1 MILKTF
7 FKSDGRIA
15 RLPFFAY
22 TVMIT
27 IGIIAL
33 VFLGL
38 ALLDTNTAGIVV
50 GVGLIL
56 GSVIAA
62 AWANIVLVMKRLKD
76 MNYSPYLVIPLM
88 ACNFFSG
95 FAEKTAPQLSLA
107 LSLGVI
113 IAYLFLFFVPGTKG
127 DNQYGEQ
134 PN

>member
-7 FKSDGRIA
+7 FKSEGRIA

-22 TVMIT
+22 TVVVT
-27 IGIIAL
+27 LSVVAL
-33 VFLGL
+33 VLLAL
-38 ALLDTNTAGIVV
+38 ALLDTNTAGTVV
-50 GVGLIL
+50 GVALIL
-56 GSVIAA
+56 GSIVAA

-76 MNYSPYLVIPLM
+76 MNYSPYLVIPIM
-88 ACNFFSG
+88 ACNMFSG
-95 FAEKTAPQLSLA
+95 VAEKTSPGLSLA

-134 PN
+134 P